1 MNTSDSLCKNCKFR
15 FRRVWIPLNPEMYVD
30 DNGESIMGEE
40 NENIL
45 IVNSCIISGLD
56 LDEEVTIECSHFE
69 PREESS
75 SSGGL
80 FKHFS

>member
-15 FRRVWIPLNPEMYVD
+15 FRRVWIPLRPDMYVD
-30 DNGESIMGEE
+30 DSGESVMGED

-69 PREESS
+69 PREESPY
-75 SSGGL
+75 GKGL
-80 FKHFS
+80 FKQL